1 MITLLI
7 ADSDEKIKEII
18 SKMLNETG
26 NANIDIIKK
35 EDLVKIV
42 KKESL
47 KELVSLEE
55 KLIELEDSLF
65 REHQGNLYKSLL
77 DKIEKPLIE
86 HILERTEG
94 NQLKAA
100 RILGMNR
107 NTIRAK
113 IKRLGINASR
123 WKIIQ

>member
-7 ADSDEKIKEII
+7 ADSDEKIKQII

-42 KKESL
+42 KKDNL

-55 KLIELEDSLF
+55 KIIELEDLLL
-65 REHQGNLYKSLL
+65 REQRGNLYKSLL
-77 DKIEKPLIE
+77 ERIEKPIIE
-86 HILERTEG
+86 HILERSEG

-107 NTIRAK
+107 NTIRSK
-113 IKRLGINASR
+113 IKRLGIDASR
-123 WKIIQ
+123 WKIIK